1 MTIINLFQAL
11 IDGPAHGV
19 KRQSLQFSRMSLLDY
34 KIKIPRSAREKT
46 IKKGIDYN
54 LSLKQLIVQLSA
66 FDIILYMRDKC
77 WVFHFVYYIFSF
89 FSV

>member
-1 MTIINLFQAL
+1 MEKNYLTIINLFQAL

-54 LSLKQLIVQLSA
+54 LSLSFSLSLTQA
-66 FDIILYMRDKC
+66 AYCSIECI
-77 WVFHFVYYIFSF
+77 
-89 FSV
+89 